1 MLCACRGDEGR
12 RLTWPRWIWEGF
24 IGKQKRRD
32 SSAWRVAVDEDEIS
46 QGFLQAEGRSRG
58 MKESEYLEA
67 PR

>member
-1 MLCACRGDEGR
+1 M
-12 RLTWPRWIWEGF
+12 
-24 IGKQKRRD
+24 
-32 SSAWRVAVDEDEIS
+32 DEDEIS